1 MSCPNKNSKEWKDAM
16 NRANGNEEEAMRI
29 WTTEYDQ
36 EGDAGSEPQTDDIK
50 MAQEEFEPQEKTDSF
65 SELVQ
70 RLRIYLQNKIE
81 ILQRTETTLKSEKI
95 DELKKLQKN
104 MSELENLESINAF
117 VEYAYNQANQAYE
130 LMGKV
135 LKRIQNNRINR
146 KEAIDS
152 LVALLEYANNYNIL
166 DDIDAS
172 DIDDYFSGSVEEIMK
187 KSSDELMAQDK
198 LTFAIN
204 TRNRIKSQVNNQGI
218 ELMADFLLDY
228 APASI
233 EEKISEQIEK
243 YKQRIEDVKNNPK
256 NKPEFV
262 AKRTKELQDQ
272 ISEWQNFTLDKSNII
287 KFLKEAVRDESL
299 IDYIFTPLISS
310 NDSVIALFARAVKT
324 ELEDARMKDIKIQRE
339 LQKAFDE
346 YQRVAPGS
354 RDNPKKFNE
363 GLYEILRVPIRD
375 AEGNVKRDESGNIIF
390 MDRAAFVQ
398 KYDIVRFEN
407 DRIEFYKKLGKRP
420 QRGSEDMAAYL
431 AAERDWYSQNTQ
443 PVSEEEIKEIIAYKK
458 NQLKR
463 KIITED
469 EYNKW
474 VKSVV
479 YEKADGSLVY
489 MRELSSPSNKYISG
503 KWSALYNENGVP
515 KNAKGKY
522 HKALTDVYFS
532 QQDKIPEFSR
542 TGYFLP
548 SVLKTKGERMIDN
561 ILKAG
566 KTEFKEAFQFTANDY
581 EFMTSTLS
589 GEGAVKLI
597 PIRYIEPMDA
607 SETSL
612 NLLRSVLLFSQSVNN
627 FEALNGI
634 HSETKLLKSIIGGR
648 KIRATTSEGKP
659 ILDSV
664 AKKLGYESYI
674 NLNGTPYSELH
685 LDAFIDMV
693 IYGEM
698 RKKETLFG
706 YNISKISDTIMSY
719 SALTTLAADVM
730 KGIANNLQANI
741 QVILEA
747 ASSEFIDFKNYAKG
761 KAAANL
767 YLIGG
772 NFLKDFGKGIAVT
785 LEGQIIE
792 EFDPLQGEFKD
803 MYGQTITGSLANK
816 LFRTNTLFVNMHAG
830 EFEIQTAMMFALMD
844 REKVTDNA
852 TGQEMTLYQAY
863 KKYGMEDVYN
873 KTSYTK
879 KQKLDLQNRLHAL
892 NKRMHGVYNSF
903 DQSVAQR
910 YTLGR
915 LALMYRKYLIPSYKK
930 RFKRAGMDVELGS
943 PTEGYY
949 VTFWKTF
956 IRDLRDYKF
965 NVIKN
970 WSGYTSFEKAQ
981 IKRTLYEVSFVLA
994 LYALVAALHAMAGD
1008 DDDYKKSMG
1017 YNYMLYQALRMRS
1030 ETAAYLPVVGWPD
1043 LWRIVKSPSAA
1054 TNSIDR
1060 FIGFIKQFVVG
1071 IFDDEANY
1079 YKRKTGPWEKGDNKT
1094 WAYFLKLMGI
1104 TGNTLH
1110 PDQAVKAF
1118 ESSFF
1123 R

>member
-36 EGDAGSEPQTDDIK
+36 EGDGGSEPQTDDIK
-50 MAQEEFEPQEKTDSF
+50 MAQEEFEPEEKTDSF
-65 SELVQ
+65 SDLVQ

-117 VEYAYNQANQAYE
+117 VDYAFNQANQAYE

-135 LKRIQNNRINR
+135 SKKIQSGRVGR

-172 DIDDYFSGSVEEIMK
+172 DIDDYFSGSVEEIMNK
-187 KSSDELMAQDK
+187 KSDQMTAQDK

-228 APASI
+228 APESV
-233 EEKISEQIEK
+233 EEKVSEQIAVFR
-243 YKQRIEDVKNNPK
+243 QRIEGVKDNPK
-256 NKPEFV
+256 NKPEFI

-272 ISEWQNFTLDKSNII
+272 INEWQNFTLDKANLI
-287 KFLKEAVRDESL
+287 KFLKEAVRDEA
-299 IDYIFTPLISS
+299 IVDYLFTPLISS
-310 NDSVIALFARAVKT
+310 NDSVLALFARAVKT

-363 GLYEILRVPIRD
+363 GIYEILRVPLRD
-375 AEGNVKRDESGNIIF
+375 AEGNVKRDESGNVIF

-398 KYDIVRFEN
+398 KYDIVKFDN
-407 DRIEFYKKLGKRP
+407 SRIEFYKNLGKRP
-420 QRGSEDMAAYL
+420 RKGGEEIGKYL
-431 AAERDWYSQNTQ
+431 AEERKWYQENTQPLSAAER
-443 PVSEEEIKEIIAYKK
+443 KEIIDYKK
-458 NQLKR
+458 NQVER
-463 KIITED
+463 KIITEE
-469 EYNKW
+469 EYNQW
-474 VKSVV
+474 RASVV
-479 YEKADGSLVY
+479 YENPDGSLVY
-489 MRELSSPSNKYISG
+489 MRELAVPSDKYISR
-503 KWSALYNENGVP
+503 KWTALYNENGTP
-515 KNAKGKY
+515 RNAKGKY
-522 HKALTDVYFS
+522 HKALTDLYFN

-542 TGYFLP
+542 NGYFLP

-561 ILKAG
+561 LIKAG

-589 GEGAVKLI
+589 GEGAVKFI
-597 PIRYIEPMDA
+597 PIRYSEPMDA
-607 SETSL
+607 SEVSL

-634 HSETKLLKSIIGGR
+634 HSETKLIKSIIGGR
-648 KIRATTSEGKP
+648 KVRATTSEGRP
-659 ILDSV
+659 ILDTV

-685 LDAFIDMV
+685 LDAFIDMI

-719 SALTTLAADVM
+719 SALTTLAADLK
-730 KGIANNLQANI
+730 KGVANNLQANI
-741 QVILEA
+741 QVIIEA

-761 KAAANL
+761 KAVANV

-772 NFLKDFGKGIAVT
+772 KFLKDFGKGIAVT

-792 EFDPLQGEFKD
+792 EFDPLQGEYKD
-803 MYGQTITGSLANK
+803 MYGKTITGSLANK

-830 EFEIQTAMMFALMD
+830 EYEIQTAMMFALMD
-844 REKVTDNA
+844 REKVTDNE
-852 TGQEMTLYQAY
+852 TGKEMTLYQAY
-863 KKYGMEDVYN
+863 KKYGVDGVYD

-879 KQKLDLQNRLHAL
+879 KQKLNLQNRLHAL

-915 LALMYRKYLIPSYKK
+915 LSLMYRKYLVPAYKK
-930 RFKRAGMDVELGS
+930 RFKRAGMDVELGA

-949 VTFWKTF
+949 LTFWKTF
-956 IRDLRDYKF
+956 IRDLRDFKLKVMYD
-965 NVIKN
+965 
-970 WSGYTSFEKAQ
+970 WSGYSPFEKAQ

-1008 DDDYKKSMG
+1008 DDDLKKSKG
-1017 YNYMLYQALRMRS
+1017 YNHMLYQALRMRS
-1030 ETAAYLPVVGWPD
+1030 ETSAYLPVVGWPD

-1054 TNSIDR
+1054 TSSIDR
-1060 FIGFIKQFVVG
+1060 FLSFIKQFVVG

-1079 YKRKTGPWEKGDNKT
+1079 YKRKTGPWKKGDSKT
-1094 WAYFLKLMGI
+1094 WAYFLKLMGY
-1104 TGNTLH
+1104 TGNTLN